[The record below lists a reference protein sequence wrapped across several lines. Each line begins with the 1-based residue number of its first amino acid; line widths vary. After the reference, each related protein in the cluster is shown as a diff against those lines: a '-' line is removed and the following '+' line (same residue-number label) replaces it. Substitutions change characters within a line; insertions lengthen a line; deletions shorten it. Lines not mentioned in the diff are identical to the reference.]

1 MYFFRKKASVSFL
14 LIIMFIFLIFTIR
27 YLDRIIR
34 GPQLQEFSNMLADHQ
49 KATTSDGKE
58 VVCQLEQVQ
67 HLKNYLLHHNKVF

>member
-1 MYFFRKKASVSFL
+1 MYIFPKASKRFVL

-67 HLKNYLLHHNKVF
+67 HLKNYLFTTPQ